1 MNEQVQKRPTG
12 MTILLV
18 LSFIN
23 ACWNILTSL
32 VMYVMTPKMAEMVQT
47 GQIEEI
53 MAPYSALIGEEQQQL
68 AMDGMKMMAQ
78 IEPKYWL
85 FLLILFIGSLVGVIR
100 MFKGDK
106 RGLHIYAISQI
117 LMLINSSVYFYPKQ
131 AQSGFVSEL
140 LLTMIFI
147 LLYYLYFK
155 RMEMQN
161 NEPQTPELP

>member
-47 GQIEEI
+47 GQIEEM

-85 FLLILFIGSLVGVIR
+85 FLLILFIGSLMGVIR

-140 LLTMIFI
+140 LLTIIFI

-155 RMEMQN
+155 RMEMSN
-161 NEPQTPELP
+161 DIPQSPDLP

>member
-47 GQIEEI
+47 GQIEEM

-85 FLLILFIGSLVGVIR
+85 FLLILFIGSLMGVIR

-155 RMEMQN
+155 RMEMSN
-161 NEPQTPELP
+161 DTPQSPDLP

>member
-1 MNEQVQKRPTG
+1 MNEQPKKRPTG

-23 ACWNILTSL
+23 ACWNILSSL
-32 VMYVMTPKMAEMVQT
+32 VMRIMTPKMAEMVQN
-47 GQIEEI
+47 GQIEEL
-53 MAPYSALIGEEQQQL
+53 MAPYSALMSEEQQQL

-85 FLLILFIGSLVGVIR
+85 FLLILFIASLVGVIR

-117 LMLINSSVYFYPKQ
+117 LMLINASMYLYPKQ
-131 AQSGFVSEL
+131 PQSGFVSEL
-140 LLTMIFI
+140 LLTLIFI

-155 RMEMQN
+155 RMEMPN
-161 NEPQTPELP
+161 DTPQSPDLP